1 MTELERLSEW
11 MEFNSK
17 DSFNVD
23 MTTLIIDNIKAA
35 DIRHIIER
43 DFEDKNLAL
52 GYEESYF
59 ILHEDYTEEE
69 FKSFKEFM
77 GSLEHNELSELYG
90 TIWLKDD
97 DRYWLETEYDSDGYG
112 GYWRVLGMPDIPK
125 RTVEEVI

>member
-23 MTTLIIDNIKAA
+23 ITPLTIDNIKAA
-35 DIRHIIER
+35 DIRYIIQR
-43 DFEDKNLAL
+43 YSEDKNLDL
-52 GYEESYF
+52 GCEESYF

-77 GSLEHNELSELYG
+77 DSLEHNKFSELYG

-97 DRYWLETEYDSDGYG
+97 DTSWLETGYDSDGYG
-112 GYWRVLGMPDIPK
+112 GTWYMMTIPPTPK
-125 RTVEEVI
+125 RTVEEVV